1 MAEDFC
7 IVYWWKTIERPNTE
21 NATEYVPHEF
31 VSCSF
36 ADPYNN
42 GNDTKDAQARQPKL
56 LGFDT
61 PFEEW
66 IPNFERYVSNFDKEL
81 WSSILV
87 NNIDE
92 SFVEIK
98 DFVML
103 NPSVS
108 YEHLKRRLAH
118 ATFDNTG
125 TANPLKVFCNR
136 TQKERE
142 SVGKYANILLSW
154 ASKAKIREEEMR
166 DRFRTQFLDGLR
178 NAAVREHFSVFLM
191 ENRLAEIPES
201 IFMAEITERSFEQ
214 QCDLSEQGCE
224 ENTKSGEDG
233 VYMATSWQ
241 PKNPL
246 YRVSF
251 QNETQPIGT
260 PEPVYRAQK
269 SYNTNQNHTNPPNPY
284 RKPNESNPPSQK

>member
-1 MAEDFC
+1 M
-7 IVYWWKTIERPNTE
+7 K
-21 NATEYVPHEF
+21 
-31 VSCSF
+31 
-36 ADPYNN
+36 N
-42 GNDTKDAQARQPKL
+42 GYRISN
-56 LGFDT
+56 
-61 PFEEW
+61 
-66 IPNFERYVSNFDKEL
+66 VSNFNKEL

-178 NAAVREHFSVFLM
+178 NAAVREHLSVFLM
-191 ENRLAEIPES
+191 ENRLAEIPEM

-284 RKPNESNPPSQK
+284 RKPNQSNPPSQKQQPNSGHNYRHNQFNNKNEPSTKDQQKSSVATTSTGKHSTADNQTRPADIKGQASVSTV